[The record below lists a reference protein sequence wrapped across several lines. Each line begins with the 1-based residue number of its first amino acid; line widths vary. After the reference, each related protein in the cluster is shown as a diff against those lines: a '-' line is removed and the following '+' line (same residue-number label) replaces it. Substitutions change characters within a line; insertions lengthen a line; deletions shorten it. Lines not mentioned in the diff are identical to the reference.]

1 MSFLR
6 LAVFVAGAALVAV
19 AALGQQVLSQR
30 PLAER
35 VRVRQQAPP
44 PPPSAERAEAIAVA
58 QATPRDARAP
68 REQARTINLDFQD
81 APLTDVIKTVAE
93 LTGKNFLFDDR
104 VRGNVTLISPDP
116 LTPDEA
122 YRVFEA
128 ILQVKGFTTV
138 PGPGG
143 VLKIVPVR
151 SAKESAI
158 ETVPSGRSVPNRDLY
173 ITRLIPLRYVKAET
187 ISNTLRPLVS
197 KDANLVTYAPTNT
210 IILTD
215 TAAHVRRLLTII
227 AEIDVSTYR
236 EQIKVIPI
244 EYADA
249 ESMAAHLREIFGQE
263 DAGDRGAP
271 AARRA
276 AARRRTRQTA
286 QAAAVTD
293 EGGVVGEAGEPRFIT
308 DERTN
313 SIIVI
318 APATTIRRIE
328 EVVSLLDYQRRGTG
342 RIHVYRLQNA
352 DAEEMAQTLAT
363 LAQGAAP
370 PAAAAGA
377 GAPPAQRAAI
387 AELAGGVQV
396 TADAP
401 TNSLIIQASAE
412 GFSTVRDVIEAL
424 DVRRPQ
430 VMVEA
435 LIMEVDIDDA
445 EAYGG
450 GFLYEALLGGDGEG
464 PRIVVGSRT
473 SVRDDTAIQDVDNIR
488 AIGDFASAIIGKTV
502 TVLKPLADGGF
513 EEIEVPVIQ
522 AIVLAR
528 GSDQDTNIIS
538 APVILTADNEE
549 AQIVVGQNIPII
561 TSRVQAAEGAPTL
574 STSNN
579 VERQDVGV
587 TLRVTPQISEGEMV
601 RLDIFQEISE
611 VIQEDPDL
619 GPTTSQRTVEN
630 TVYVSDSEAVMIGGI
645 IAERQIET
653 LSKVPFLGD
662 VPILGWAFK
671 SKIETTRK
679 TNLLVI
685 LTPHIVRDP
694 SDLERLTVEQRERFR
709 NAARDEMQLS
719 PEEEEA
725 RRKAMQ
731 AGVDLPLDPNPVR
744 REVEEHEKRYPI
756 EELPELRREREERE
770 RERLEQ
776 MQMRQSLEGGT
787 FLVQVAS
794 FRTTQEAVELLAK
807 LIGQGYD
814 GTVLSRSEQGM
825 VLHVVQLGPYL
836 DQERAH
842 HVARAVRV
850 TTGYEPYVVI
860 EP

>member
-6 LAVFVAGAALVAV
+6 LAVFIAGAALVAV

-35 VRVRQQAPP
+35 VRVGQQPAPAP
-44 PPPSAERAEAIAVA
+44 GGQPAGAIAVA
-58 QATPRDARAP
+58 QAPPSNARAP
-68 REQARTINLDFQD
+68 REQARTINLDFQE
-81 APLTDVIKTVAE
+81 APLTDVIRMIAE

-151 SAKESAI
+151 AAKESPI
-158 ETVPSGRSVPNRDLY
+158 ETVPGSRSVPNRDLY
-173 ITRLIPLRYVKAET
+173 ITRLIPLRYVKADT

-215 TAAHVRRLLTII
+215 TAANVRRLLTII

-236 EQIKVIPI
+236 EQIKVLPI
-244 EYADA
+244 QYADA
-249 ESMAAHLREIFGQE
+249 ESMASHLREIFGQE
-263 DAGDRGAP
+263 ATADTRAP
-271 AARRA
+271 AARRRA
-276 AARRRTRQTA
+276 AARRRTGQTAA
-286 QAAAVTD
+286 QAAAAAA
-293 EGGVVGEAGEPRFIT
+293 EGAGVVGEAGEPRFIT
-308 DERTN
+308 DPRTN

-318 APATTIRRIE
+318 APATTIRRVE

-363 LAQGAAP
+363 LAQGAAAP
-370 PAAAAGA
+370 PAAAGAA
-377 GAPPAQRAAI
+377 GAPPAQQAAI

-435 LIMEVDIDDA
+435 LIMEVDISDA
-445 EAYGG
+445 EAFGG
-450 GFLYEALLGGDGEG
+450 GFLYQALLGGDGDG
-464 PRIVVGSRT
+464 PRMVIGSRT
-473 SVRDDTAIQDVDNIR
+473 ETSGAGIQDVDDLN
-488 AIGDFASAIIGKTV
+488 AIGDFASAVIGRTV
-502 TVLKPLADGGF
+502 TILRPLAGGGF
-513 EEIEVPVIQ
+513 EEVEVPVIQ
-522 AIVLAR
+522 GIIVAR

-561 TSRVQAAEGAPTL
+561 TSRVQTAEGGPL
-574 STSNN
+574 NTSNN

-587 TLRVTPQISEGEMV
+587 TLRVTPQISEGEMI

-611 VIQEDPDL
+611 VIQEDPEL
-619 GPTTSQRTVEN
+619 GGSLRSARSIPSARCPSWGTCRS
-630 TVYVSDSEAVMIGGI
+630 
-645 IAERQIET
+645 
-653 LSKVPFLGD
+653 
-662 VPILGWAFK
+662 WAGR
-671 SKIETTRK
+671 S
-679 TNLLVI
+679 
-685 LTPHIVRDP
+685 
-694 SDLERLTVEQRERFR
+694 S
-709 NAARDEMQLS
+709 
-719 PEEEEA
+719 
-725 RRKAMQ
+725 RRS
-731 AGVDLPLDPNPVR
+731 GR
-744 REVEEHEKRYPI
+744 
-756 EELPELRREREERE
+756 
-770 RERLEQ
+770 
-776 MQMRQSLEGGT
+776 
-787 FLVQVAS
+787 
-794 FRTTQEAVELLAK
+794 
-807 LIGQGYD
+807 
-814 GTVLSRSEQGM
+814 
-825 VLHVVQLGPYL
+825 
-836 DQERAH
+836 
-842 HVARAVRV
+842 
-850 TTGYEPYVVI
+850 
-860 EP
+860 